1 MSELDYETQRLLE
14 KLQKQLQEALDRQNI
29 AYMGDTKVVRIP
41 RISPER
47 LRMLRRESNP
57 EVCSVEYIADTWYD
71 EESRQTRNSK
81 YIIGL
86 IFDDYPMA
94 MIPNDNYFK
103 YFDEATGRPR
113 ILPGMRNPAGMAEAK
128 EQKVKKSRGTKAA
141 GANRTSKATDT
152 TGADEAAETTEA
164 TETTDGQ
171 RIPHH
176 PDSREKPRTPER
188 KKYSAEEDATEEE
201 TSDTDN
207 ALEDFFAEIERN
219 RREAEAAMI
228 RSAEEEE
235 KRKRN
240 LELYGE
246 QDIGDIERQEAIQS
260 IMALFDDCEKEE
272 TGTKDTM
279 KKDAQ
284 PETREPAEAPEEA
297 AGKAKEQE
305 TSPEETSPQGKAD
318 NPELQQTFREYQ
330 IAKERQAI
338 LGKILNEILASVR
351 NLAKKRP
358 NDIVNEYKANRINR
372 LLKEAISRY
381 EHSGYEDL
389 MELIELPRE
398 EEQDGEIV
406 RTGMTY
412 SDLELLLDHYCTILH
427 FIPSGK

>member
-1 MSELDYETQRLLE
+1 
-14 KLQKQLQEALDRQNI
+14 
-29 AYMGDTKVVRIP
+29 
-41 RISPER
+41 
-47 LRMLRRESNP
+47 
-57 EVCSVEYIADTWYD
+57 
-71 EESRQTRNSK
+71 
-81 YIIGL
+81 
-86 IFDDYPMA
+86 
-94 MIPNDNYFK
+94 
-103 YFDEATGRPR
+103 
-113 ILPGMRNPAGMAEAK
+113 MAEAK
-128 EQKVKKSRGTKAA
+128 EQKAKKPRGTKAA
-141 GANRTSKATDT
+141 GTNKTSKATET
-152 TGADEAAETTEA
+152 TGADEA

-176 PDSREKPRTPER
+176 PDSCEKPRTPER
-188 KKYSAEEDATEEE
+188 KKYAAEENATEED

-228 RSAEEEE
+228 RNAEAEE

-246 QDIGDIERQEAIQS
+246 ENTSDIERQEAIQS
-260 IMALFDDCEKEE
+260 LMALFDDCEKEE
-272 TGTKDTM
+272 TGTEDSM

-284 PETREPAEAPEEA
+284 PETIPE
-297 AGKAKEQE
+297 G
-305 TSPEETSPQGKAD
+305 TSLQGKAD

-330 IAKERQAI
+330 IVKERQAI
-338 LGKILNEILASVR
+338 LGKILNEILASIR

-381 EHSGYEDL
+381 KDSGYEDL

-406 RTGMTY
+406 QAGITY
-412 SDLELLLDHYCTILH
+412 SDLELLLDHYCTILY